1 MNEPL
6 LIFQSFQDRALAEEI
21 AEKLNQHE
29 IPFAFDDTSSP
40 IDPLII
46 GSDLNADIRIKLR
59 QQDFPRA
66 HQVLHDYYQEQLATV
81 QQDYYLFSFTSE
93 ELMDTIQKPYEWGQL
108 DYLLAQK
115 ILKDR
120 GIEVSVEQLERS
132 KAESLEEMA
141 RPEAVSSSWIILG
154 YLLSVCFSLIGLFYG
169 GVLLSFKK
177 SLPDGRRVYS
187 YSAKDR
193 RHGRNM
199 LLISSFLFIF
209 WLLTKLLMPKQS
221 AFWIPL

>member
-1 MNEPL
+1 MNEPF
-6 LIFQSFQDRALAEEI
+6 LIFQSFQDSALAEEI
-21 AEKLNQHE
+21 AEKLKQHE
-29 IPFAFDDTSSP
+29 VPFVFDDTSSP

-66 HQVLHDYYQEQLATV
+66 HQVLHDYYTDQLAAV
-81 QQDYYLFSFTSE
+81 PQDHYLFGFTDQ
-93 ELMDTIQKPYEWGQL
+93 ELIDIIQKPYEWGQF

-120 GIEVSVEQLERS
+120 GIEVSAEQIERS
-132 KAESLEEMA
+132 IAESLEEMA
-141 RPEAVSSSWIILG
+141 RPEAVSSSWIFLG
-154 YLLSVCFSLIGLFYG
+154 YFLSVCFSLIGLFYG

-177 SLPDGRRVYS
+177 TLPDGHRVFS

-209 WLLTKLLMPKQS
+209 WLLTKLLMPKQPW
-221 AFWIPL
+221 FWILL